1 MDRLA
6 NYIDGDWSASSGDVT
21 IPVINPYT
29 EDVIAGLSE
38 SRQRDVD
45 RAVSAARAALP
56 AWSATPAEARAG
68 MLKGLSEALTSRADE
83 LAELVVSDLGCT
95 LKTAQNVHIG
105 LPAAV
110 LAQQREY
117 LSLVEAEQNVGNS
130 LIVREPVGVVAAI
143 TPWNYPL
150 HQVVAK
156 LAPAL
161 LAGCTMVLK
170 PSEVT
175 PLIVAE
181 LFELID
187 RAGFPPGVV
196 NLVWG
201 TGPVIGEM
209 LAGHPGVDFV
219 SFTGSTAAG
228 RRVAELAAG
237 HVTQTSLELGGKSAS
252 VVLPGAELER
262 AVRTTV
268 ASCFLNSGQSCN
280 AMTRLLVSKEQYST
294 AVDLAVAAA
303 SNYTMGDPMDS
314 DTRLGP
320 VVSEIQQQRILQMVS
335 RALDEGATLAQGS
348 STAPREQGFFVAPTV
363 LAGVTPGSFIE
374 QNEVFGPVLSVI
386 AYDGADDAVAVANGT
401 PYGLAAA
408 VWADSQETGSA
419 FARRLDA
426 GMVDVNGGRYNS
438 AAPFGGN
445 KGSGYGRELGPFG
458 VEEFLRL
465 KTIQL

>member
-1 MDRLA
+1 MKALA
-6 NYIDGDWSASSGDVT
+6 NYIDGEWMTPSGNAT
-21 IPVINPYT
+21 IPVVNPYT
-29 EDVIAGLSE
+29 EEVIARVSE
-38 SRQRDVD
+38 STQRDVD
-45 RAVSAARAALP
+45 QAVAAARAALP
-56 AWSATPAEARAG
+56 AWSATTAERRASLLEQLSGVLMNRAG
-68 MLKGLSEALTSRADE
+68 EF
-83 LAELVVSDLGCT
+83 AEIVVRDLGST
-95 LKTAQNVHIG
+95 LKTAENVHIG

-117 LSLVEAEQNVGNS
+117 LPLVEAEQTIANS

-150 HQVVAK
+150 HQLVAK
-156 LAPAL
+156 VAPAL
-161 LAGCTMVLK
+161 LAGCTMVVK

-175 PLIVAE
+175 PLIVKE
-181 LFELID
+181 FFELID

-201 TGPVIGEM
+201 SGPVVGEM

-228 RRVAELAAG
+228 RRVAELAAA

-280 AMTRLLVSKEQYST
+280 AMTRLLVPKAEY
-294 AVDLAVAAA
+294 AAALEIAVAAA
-303 SNYTMGDPMDS
+303 SKYTIGDPMDS

-320 VVSEIQQQRILQMVS
+320 VVSRAQQQRILGMVS
-335 RALDEGATLAQGS
+335 RALEDGAKLAHG
-348 STAPREQGFFVAPTV
+348 TPAAPREDGFFVSPTI
-363 LAGVTPGSFIE
+363 LGGVTAGSFIE

-386 AYDGADDAVAVANGT
+386 AYDSTDEAVAVANGT

-408 VWADSQETGSA
+408 VWADSPERGSA
-419 FARRLDA
+419 LGRRLDA
-426 GMVDVNGGRYNS
+426 GMVDINGGRYNS

-458 VEEFLRL
+458 VEEFLRV
-465 KTIQL
+465 KTLQL

>member
-1 MDRLA
+1 MKTLA
-6 NYIDGDWSASSGDVT
+6 NYIDGDWLAPSGDVT
-21 IPVINPYT
+21 IPVVDPYSENT
-29 EDVIAGLSE
+29 IAQVPESSQQDVN
-38 SRQRDVD
+38 

-56 AWSATPAEARAG
+56 AWSATPAQRRAG
-68 MLKGLSEALTSRADE
+68 MLERLSEALTSRADE
-83 LAELVVSDLGCT
+83 LAEIVVRDLGST
-95 LKTAQNVHIG
+95 FKTAQNVHIG
-105 LPAAV
+105 LPASV

-117 LSLVEAEQNVGNS
+117 LSLVEAEQTIGNS

-156 LAPAL
+156 VGPAL
-161 LAGCTMVLK
+161 MAGCTMVLK

-175 PLIVAE
+175 PLIVRE
-181 LFELID
+181 FLELID
-187 RAGFPPGVV
+187 LAGFPPGVV

-201 TGPVIGEM
+201 TGPVVGEM

-228 RRVAELAAG
+228 RRVAELAAR

-280 AMTRLLVSKEQYST
+280 AMTRLLVSTEEYSA

-303 SNYTMGDPMDS
+303 AKYTMGDPMDS

-320 VVSEIQQQRILQMVS
+320 VVSKTQQQRILQMIS
-335 RALDEGATLAQGS
+335 RAIDDGATLAHGS
-348 STAPREQGFFVAPTV
+348 RTAPRERGFFVSPTI

-374 QNEVFGPVLSVI
+374 QSEVFGPVLSVI

-408 VWADSQETGSA
+408 VWADSQESGSEL
-419 FARRLDA
+419 ARRLDA